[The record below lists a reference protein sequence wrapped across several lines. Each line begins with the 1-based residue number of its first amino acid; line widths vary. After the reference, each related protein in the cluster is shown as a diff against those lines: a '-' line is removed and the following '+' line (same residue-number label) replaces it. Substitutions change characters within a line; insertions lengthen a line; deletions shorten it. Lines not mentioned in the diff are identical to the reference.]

1 MLTLFG
7 VILALGILVTIHEG
21 GHFLAARFFGVYVEK
36 FSIGFGP
43 KLAAFK
49 KGDTEYRLSLLP
61 LGGYVKMK
69 GENLSEETADPD
81 AFCNKAWW
89 QRAIIAFSGP
99 FANLLLAFVVFAI
112 SFMIGRE
119 FVDNYPIV
127 GRVLT
132 QQELQLHTGD
142 EILSVNDNPVRGW
155 AEIGL
160 HLHADQPNSFVI
172 LREGATIAL
181 TDSLFTGDI
190 LSEQQVQPWAP
201 AIIGDVT
208 PGLPAYK
215 GGLKAGDEILSVNDE
230 PVSDWYEMRNKI
242 LQTSGPA
249 VTLNI
254 RRNDTQFSKILTL
267 EDNVLDD
274 QRIIGITQQMPVK
287 TREAYPVFTSL
298 KISLVATITVVGVNY
313 MALYK
318 LIQKPSSIKS
328 NIGGPVMM
336 YEMSRQSAKGG
347 LNSILWYL
355 GAISIMLMVIN
366 LLPIPVLD
374 GGHIFVLLIEG
385 LRGKPL
391 PQKMQ
396 FALQNVGLLIILT
409 LMIYGFINDFSRIA
423 QRTVNVRQQS
433 KLIQE

>member
-1 MLTLFG
+1 MLTLIG
-7 VILALGILVTIHEG
+7 VLVALGILVTIHEG
-21 GHFLAARFFGVYVEK
+21 GHFLAARFFGVFIEK

-49 KGDTEYRLSLLP
+49 KGNTEYRLSLLP

-69 GENLSEETADPD
+69 GENLSEESEDTD
-81 AFCNKAWW
+81 AFCNKPWW
-89 QRAIIAFSGP
+89 QRAVIAFAGP
-99 FANLLLAFVVFAI
+99 FANLLLAFLVFVVSFA
-112 SFMIGRE
+112 IGRE

-127 GRVLT
+127 GAVLT
-132 QQELQLHTGD
+132 QEEVKLLPGD
-142 EILSVNDNPVRGW
+142 EILSVNGNPIRGW
-155 AEIGL
+155 SEIGTNIQ
-160 HLHADQPNSFVI
+160 ADQPNSFTL
-172 LREGATIAL
+172 LRDGATF
-181 TDSLFTGDI
+181 TVVDSLFTGEMWI
-190 LSEQQVQPWAP
+190 HQLVQPWAP

-215 GGLKAGDEILSVNDE
+215 GGLKEGDEILSVNNE
-230 PVSDWYEMRNKI
+230 PVTDWYVMRDKI
-242 LQTSGPA
+242 LATVGPT
-249 VTLNI
+249 VLLDI
-254 RRNDTQFSKILTL
+254 RRGDTRFTKILTL

-274 QRIIGITQQMPVK
+274 QRIIGITQQLPIK
-287 TREAYPVFTSL
+287 TRETYSLFTSV
-298 KISLVATITVVGVNY
+298 KIAAVATITVVGVNY
-313 MALYK
+313 VALYK
-318 LIQKPSSIKS
+318 LIKKPSSIKS

-385 LRGKPL
+385 LRGRPL
-391 PQKMQ
+391 PEKIQ

-409 LMIYGFINDFSRIA
+409 LMVYGFISDFSRVA

>member
-1 MLTLFG
+1 MLTLIG
-7 VILALGILVTIHEG
+7 VIIALGILVTIHEG
-21 GHFLAARFFGVYVEK
+21 GHFLAARLFGVYVEK

-49 KGDTEYRLSLLP
+49 KGNTEYRLSLLP

-69 GENLSEETADPD
+69 GENLSEDTPDAD
-81 AFCNKAWW
+81 AFCNKIWW
-89 QRAIIAFSGP
+89 KRAIIAFSGP
-99 FANLLLAFVVFAI
+99 LANLILAFVVFTI

-127 GRVLT
+127 GTILT
-132 QQELQLHTGD
+132 HQELQLHTGD
-142 EILSVNDNPVRGW
+142 EILSVNGNPIRGW
-155 AEIGL
+155 AEIGM
-160 HLHADQPNSFVI
+160 HLHTEQPNNF
-172 LREGATIAL
+172 TIVRDGTTITL
-181 TDSLFTGDI
+181 TDSLFTAQI
-190 LSEQQVQPWAP
+190 WSEQQIQPWAP

-215 GGLKAGDEILSVNDE
+215 GGLKAGDKILSVNNE
-230 PVSDWYEMRNKI
+230 PVETWYEMRNKI
-242 LQTSGPA
+242 LQTQGPTVA
-249 VTLNI
+249 LDI
-254 RRNDTQFSKILTL
+254 KRNDTQFNKILTL
-267 EDNVLDD
+267 EDNVLDN
-274 QRIIGITQQMPVK
+274 QRIIGVTQQLPIK
-287 TREAYPVFTSL
+287 TREAYPLFTSL
-298 KISLVATITVVGVNY
+298 KIGIVATVTVVGVNY

-347 LNSILWYL
+347 LNAILWYL

-409 LMIYGFINDFSRIA
+409 LMVYGFINDFSRIA
-423 QRTVNVRQQS
+423 QRTVSVRQQS

>member
-1 MLTLFG
+1 
-7 VILALGILVTIHEG
+7 
-21 GHFLAARFFGVYVEK
+21 
-36 FSIGFGP
+36 
-43 KLAAFK
+43 
-49 KGDTEYRLSLLP
+49 
-61 LGGYVKMK
+61 
-69 GENLSEETADPD
+69 
-81 AFCNKAWW
+81 
-89 QRAIIAFSGP
+89 
-99 FANLLLAFVVFAI
+99 
-112 SFMIGRE
+112 MIGRE

-190 LSEQQVQPWAP
+190 WSEQQVQPWAP